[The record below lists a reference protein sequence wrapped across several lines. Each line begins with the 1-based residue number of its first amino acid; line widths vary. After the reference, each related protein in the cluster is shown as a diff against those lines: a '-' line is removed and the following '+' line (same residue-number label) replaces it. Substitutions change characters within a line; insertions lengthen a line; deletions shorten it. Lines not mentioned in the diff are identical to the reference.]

1 MKSRWRKVNADI
13 VAWFLQRRVT
23 GIRDCDSDVDRLLAA
38 GTPAGR
44 DLVIGR
50 CTDVAIVT
58 EE

>member
-13 VAWFLQRRVT
+13 VAWFLERHVT
-23 GIRDCDSDVDRLLAA
+23 HIRDCDSDVDRLLAG
-38 GTPAGR
+38 GTLAGR
-44 DLVIGR
+44 DLVVGR